1 MQVRRS
7 IIGGALLATVALAS
21 CGNSDKIPQ
30 LMHIRSQSRSPDEFT
45 ILPSKPLTMPD
56 DLAQLPA
63 PTPGGSNIT
72 DPTPEADA
80 VAALGGNPD
89 AVTPAAKIV
98 AGNGGL
104 VSYAARFGTAAG
116 IRQTLAAEDL
126 EYRRKNDGRLLE
138 RIFNINVYYKAYAP
152 MSLDQYLELQR
163 WRNAGAATPGVPP
176 EEVTK

>member
-1 MQVRRS
+1 M
-7 IIGGALLATVALAS
+7 
-21 CGNSDKIPQ
+21 
-30 LMHIRSQSRSPDEFT
+30 
-45 ILPSKPLTMPD
+45 PL
-56 DLAQLPA
+56 
-63 PTPGGSNIT
+63 
-72 DPTPEADA
+72 
-80 VAALGGNPD
+80 
-89 AVTPAAKIV
+89 TPAAKIV